1 MYRAQN
7 LRPGA
12 DHNVISNCS
21 GGLIRPLC
29 HCDLLKDGY
38 ILSKTGVVG
47 NNDPIQ
53 MVEQDRRRGK
63 LRPRA
68 QIRSH
73 RGIGKRVR
81 PLDAVQIPQAGQLA
95 LSGLRINHLSP
106 HPPIGFVVIM
116 LHKSHGLA
124 HKPILFIDVHGQ
136 YLPVSKAHKPAKDP
150 AP

>member
-53 MVEQDRRRGK
+53 MEEQDRRRGK

-68 QIRSH
+68 QIRVPIEALANASARLMRYRYH
-73 RGIGKRVR
+73 RRV
-81 PLDAVQIPQAGQLA
+81 
-95 LSGLRINHLSP
+95 N
-106 HPPIGFVVIM
+106 
-116 LHKSHGLA
+116 
-124 HKPILFIDVHGQ
+124 
-136 YLPVSKAHKPAKDP
+136 
-150 AP
+150 